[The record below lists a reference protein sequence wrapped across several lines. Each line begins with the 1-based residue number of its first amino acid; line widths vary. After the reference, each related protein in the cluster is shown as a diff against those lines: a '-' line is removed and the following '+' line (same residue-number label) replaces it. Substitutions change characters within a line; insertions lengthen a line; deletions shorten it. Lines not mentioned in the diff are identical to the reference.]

1 MACPWEL
8 PFPLFP
14 WLGSEVTGLELGW
27 WSRQQ
32 PLTWRVET
40 WNVHTERVAGR
51 KGLFLQL
58 VSALFLQ
65 LVLSCYSGSQSRGA
79 AESIHLA
86 VAQRLVSKDWHP
98 RLAAHST
105 GAHCCQESSSAWLA
119 KADLS
124 GGGQLPGLE
133 QRCHWEWG
141 ISICG
146 CHMLSFS
153 CEGKE
158 LYLQGRGTR
167 SADKLSFLWWCW
179 HGCVLRVW
187 CWSFRRIYIQV
198 LSLKTT
204 HQMESLLWL
213 LLFHSI
219 LQSVTARGV
228 RFGLV

>member
-40 WNVHTERVAGR
+40 WNVHTEGLAGGRVCFFSWYQHCFYSSCFLVIQDHKAEEQQKASIWLWP
-51 KGLFLQL
+51 KGWCPKIGILAWQPTAQEHIAAKRAA
-58 VSALFLQ
+58 V
-65 LVLSCYSGSQSRGA
+65 RGWQKL
-79 AESIHLA
+79 IY
-86 VAQRLVSKDWHP
+86 R
-98 RLAAHST
+98 
-105 GAHCCQESSSAWLA
+105 
-119 KADLS
+119 

-158 LYLQGRGTR
+158 LYLQGQGTR

-198 LSLKTT
+198 LSLKTSR
-204 HQMESLLWL
+204 QMESLLWL